1 MISDQDL
8 LHQYIAQ
15 GDEASFAEV
24 VRRHMDLVYSVAF
37 RVTRNGALSEDATQ
51 SVFTRLARQ
60 ASRLC
65 HYDTLLGWLHTT
77 TRRIAIDLIRVESRR
92 RIREKE
98 ASFMQNDA
106 TTPILHWET
115 ISPLLDEAVG
125 ELREEERKV
134 VLLRYFQNLSHREIG
149 AMLNL
154 SENSANKR
162 VERAL
167 EKLRGHFSRRGVTA
181 SSALLA
187 TAIAENSVQAA
198 PMGLA
203 VNVANAAIA
212 GASST
217 MGSFL
222 VKILLMST
230 STKIIT
236 ATALVIIVATITW
249 IWPHPVQPANM
260 TQTSPAAAAS
270 STAADTN
277 KPSFIAPVEKPLALA
292 MNTAATANAS
302 PPSDSATVAAPVA
315 PPLPVVAPEPVQFT
329 AGPQTDLNTAI
340 ATAIHFIESNDTLSF
355 LQTVMPPEEL
365 ASVTNGQ
372 TLQDFVDHANN
383 DGNSAKR
390 MDAMLAALHVIADNQ
405 LTPQLNDEGTRATF
419 PLDPPIGGNKVVIF
433 NNVGGFWYLDG
444 M

>member
-1 MISDQDL
+1 MISDQNL
-8 LHQYIAQ
+8 MRQYATQ

-24 VRRHMDLVYSVAF
+24 VRRHMDFVYSVAQ
-37 RVTRNGALSEDATQ
+37 RVTRNGTLSEDVAQGTFTQ
-51 SVFTRLARQ
+51 LARQ
-60 ASRLC
+60 AARLC
-65 HYDTLLGWLHTT
+65 HYNTLVGWLHST
-77 TRRIAIDLIRVESRR
+77 TRYIAIDLIRGEVRR
-92 RIREKE
+92 RIREEE

-106 TTPILHWET
+106 TTSILHWET

-167 EKLRGHFSRRGVTA
+167 EKLRGHFSRRGVKA
-181 SSALLA
+181 SSGLLA

-217 MGSFL
+217 TSSFL
-222 VKILLMST
+222 VKILIMST
-230 STKIIT
+230 TAKITT
-236 ATALVIIVATITW
+236 ATAIVIIVATITW
-249 IWPHPVQPANM
+249 SWPHPVQPANAA
-260 TQTSPAAAAS
+260 QTSPAATGV
-270 STAADTN
+270 STAADLN
-277 KPSFIAPVEKPLALA
+277 KPLFSSQVEKPIAPA
-292 MNTAATANAS
+292 ANTASAPNTS
-302 PPSDSATVAAPVA
+302 QSSDTETVVAPVA
-315 PPLPVVAPEPVQFT
+315 PPPPVVAPEPEQFT

-355 LQTVMPPEEL
+355 LQTVMPPEAL
-365 ASVTNGQ
+365 ASETNGQ
-372 TLQDFVDHANN
+372 TLQDVVDHANN

-390 MDAMLAALHVIADNQ
+390 MDAMLAALHVIGDNQ
-405 LTPQLNDEGTRATF
+405 LTPQLSNDGNRATF
-419 PLDPPIGGNKVVIF
+419 SLDPPIDGHKVIIF

>member
-8 LHQYIAQ
+8 LRQYAAE

-37 RVTRNGALSEDATQ
+37 RITRNGALSEDAAQ
-51 SVFTRLARQ
+51 SVFTKLARQ
-60 ASRLC
+60 AARLC
-65 HYDTLLGWLHTT
+65 HYDTLVGWLHTA
-77 TRRIAIDLIRVESRR
+77 TRHTAIDLIRGEARR
-92 RIREKE
+92 RTREEE

-106 TTPILHWET
+106 TTPMLNWET

-149 AMLNL
+149 AVLNL

-167 EKLRGHFSRRGVTA
+167 AKLRDYLVRRGVTT

-187 TAIAENSVQAA
+187 TAIAENSVPAA
-198 PMGLA
+198 PLGLA
-203 VNVANAAIA
+203 ANVANAALA
-212 GASST
+212 SASST

-230 STKIIT
+230 TAKIIT

-249 IWPHPVQPANM
+249 IWPHPVQPPNAAPA
-260 TQTSPAAAAS
+260 SPIVVVPSNAAK
-270 STAADTN
+270 TPR
-277 KPSFIAPVEKPLALA
+277 PSFTAPVERPLVPVV
-292 MNTAATANAS
+292 NTS
-302 PPSDSATVAAPVA
+302 PPAAVATIVAPVA
-315 PPLPVVAPEPVQFT
+315 PLPPEVTPDPPQFT

-355 LQTVMPPEEL
+355 LQTVMPPEAL
-365 ASVTNGQ
+365 ASETDGQ
-372 TLQDFVDHANN
+372 TLQDFVDHMNN
-383 DGNSAKR
+383 DGGSAKR
-390 MDAMLAALHVIADNQ
+390 LDAVLAALHVIADNQ
-405 LTPQLNDEGTRATF
+405 LTPQLSNEGNRATF
-419 PLDPPIGGNKVVIF
+419 PLDPPIGGNKAIIF